1 MPAYAVLRDLSGAS
15 MAGPFEGG
23 AASVDDEQV
32 PSEPRV
38 DVEELAKEDVRVL
51 ARDPQVRALAPVMPT
66 RLVRPVEA
74 TEAAAPTTAWGIGAV
89 GADSSSRTGAGVVVA
104 VLDTGIDAGHQ
115 AFAGATLVE
124 EDFTGS
130 GNGDHVGHGTH
141 CAGTILG
148 RDVDG
153 ARIGVARGVT
163 KALIGKVLGDD
174 GRGSSEAMLQGM
186 QWAVQNGARVV
197 SISIELDFPAFV
209 KQQVD
214 AGTPADLAT
223 SRALEAYRANLRIFD
238 TLMQMTRSLEPFG
251 AGCVVVGAAGN
262 GSRRELD
269 PDFEIGVELPAAAD
283 GVVSVAALAQS
294 PQGLAIAPFSNTF
307 AQISGPGVDILSAR
321 NGGGVTSMS
330 GTSMACPH
338 VAGVAALWWEEVLAS
353 PLPAN
358 PSTVTAKLLA
368 SAATDGFAAAVE
380 VADRGVGLVRA
391 PQPTP

>member
-23 AASVDDEQV
+23 AASVDDEQA

-74 TEAAAPTTAWGIGAV
+74 AEAAAATTAWGIGAV

-141 CAGTILG
+141 CAGTVLG

-153 ARIGVARGVT
+153 TRIGVARGVT
-163 KALIGKVLGDD
+163 RALIGKVLGDD
-174 GRGSSEAMLQGM
+174 GRGSSEAMLQGL

-238 TLMQMTRSLEPFG
+238 TLMQMIRSLEPFG

-321 NGGGVTSMS
+321 NGGGVTSKS

-391 PQPTP
+391 PQPAP

>member
-23 AASVDDEQV
+23 AASVDDERV

-74 TEAAAPTTAWGIGAV
+74 AEAAAATTAWGIGAV

-141 CAGTILG
+141 CAGTVLG

-153 ARIGVARGVT
+153 TRIGVARGVT
-163 KALIGKVLGDD
+163 RALIGKVLGDD
-174 GRGSSEAMLQGM
+174 GRGSSEAMLQGL

-238 TLMQMTRSLEPFG
+238 TLMQMIRSLEPFG

-391 PQPTP
+391 PQPAP

>member
-74 TEAAAPTTAWGIGAV
+74 AEAATATTAWGIGAV
-89 GADSSSRTGAGVVVA
+89 GADSSSRTGTGVVVA

-141 CAGTILG
+141 CAGTVLG

-153 ARIGVARGVT
+153 TRIGVARGVT
-163 KALIGKVLGDD
+163 RALIGKVLGDD
-174 GRGSSEAMLQGM
+174 GRGSSEAMLQGL

-238 TLMQMTRSLEPFG
+238 TLMQMIRSLEPFG

>member
-51 ARDPQVRALAPVMPT
+51 ARDPQVRALEPVMPT

-74 TEAAAPTTAWGIGAV
+74 AEAAAATTAWGIGAV
-89 GADSSSRTGAGVVVA
+89 GADSSSRTGTGVVVA

-153 ARIGVARGVT
+153 TRIGVARGVT
-163 KALIGKVLGDD
+163 RALIGKVLGDD
-174 GRGSSEAMLQGM
+174 GRGSSEAMLQGL

-238 TLMQMTRSLEPFG
+238 TLMQMIRSLEPFG

>member
-66 RLVRPVEA
+66 RLVRPVEVA
-74 TEAAAPTTAWGIGAV
+74 EAAAATTAWGIGAV

-141 CAGTILG
+141 CAGTVLG

-153 ARIGVARGVT
+153 TRIGVARGVT

-238 TLMQMTRSLEPFG
+238 TLMQMIRSLEPFG

-380 VADRGVGLVRA
+380 IADRGVGLVRA

>member
-74 TEAAAPTTAWGIGAV
+74 AEAAAATTAWGIGAV
-89 GADSSSRTGAGVVVA
+89 GADSSARTGAGVVVA

-141 CAGTILG
+141 CAGTVLG

-153 ARIGVARGVT
+153 TRIGVARGVT
-163 KALIGKVLGDD
+163 RALIGKVLGDD
-174 GRGSSEAMLQGM
+174 GRGSSEAMLQGL

-238 TLMQMTRSLEPFG
+238 TLMQMIRSLEPFG

-269 PDFEIGVELPAAAD
+269 PAFEIGVELPAAAD

-321 NGGGVTSMS
+321 NGGGVTSKS

>member
-1 MPAYAVLRDLSGAS
+1 MPAYAILRDLSGAS

-51 ARDPQVRALAPVMPT
+51 ARDLQVRALAPVMPT

-74 TEAAAPTTAWGIGAV
+74 AEAAAATTAWGIGAV

-153 ARIGVARGVT
+153 TRIGVARGVT

-174 GRGSSEAMLQGM
+174 GRGSSEAMLQGL

-238 TLMQMTRSLEPFG
+238 TLMQMIRSLEPFG

-262 GSRRELD
+262 GSRRELN

-321 NGGGVTSMS
+321 NGGGVTSKS

-368 SAATDGFAAAVE
+368 SAATDGFAATVE

-391 PQPTP
+391 PQPAP

>member
-1 MPAYAVLRDLSGAS
+1 MPAYAILRDLSGAS

-66 RLVRPVEA
+66 RLVRPVEVA
-74 TEAAAPTTAWGIGAV
+74 EAAAATTAWGIGAV

-141 CAGTILG
+141 CAGTVLG

-153 ARIGVARGVT
+153 TRIGVARGVT

-174 GRGSSEAMLQGM
+174 GRGSSEAMLQGL

-238 TLMQMTRSLEPFG
+238 TLLQMIRSLEPFG

-269 PDFEIGVELPAAAD
+269 PAFEIGVELPAAAD

-391 PQPTP
+391 PQPAP